1 MPVRLIVIGDRMF
14 PEFQGVLEWMN
25 ASPQSVE
32 TVAHFADLRT
42 TLQSAGSS
50 LVRCDLILVLQ
61 RHSFQ
66 DAVHDVPDFIG
77 RTLGVRVLCC
87 YARACDSDA
96 RSRDLWPPALRV
108 PASCAVSV
116 LRSEVDRIRQQSSQL
131 PVTASPEE
139 VFVDRCASDVW
150 PTVQSST
157 LGQPP
162 SCGVASDDRVLRR
175 TIAEGL
181 RVSGW
186 RAFDFPLQ
194 QSRIDEFQKCH
205 RRGVL
210 LIDLDAPPSVL
221 VASLA
226 GEEINHP
233 GFSRI
238 GFSAIIPPVSS
249 ADLSSYGLTSLV
261 STQDLLHGILRTP
274 SLQPRTAATGI

>member
-14 PEFQGVLEWMN
+14 PEFQGVLEWVN

-162 SCGVASDDRVLRR
+162 SCGVASDDRVLRQ

-186 RAFDFPLQ
+186 RHLTFRCNTHALMNSRSATAGCVADRPGCSSIRSWSPRWPGKKSIILGSPESVFQPSSPL
-194 QSRIDEFQKCH
+194 CH
-205 RRGVL
+205 LRTCRP
-210 LIDLDAPPSVL
+210 I
-221 VASLA
+221 
-226 GEEINHP
+226 
-233 GFSRI
+233 
-238 GFSAIIPPVSS
+238 
-249 ADLSSYGLTSLV
+249 GLTSLV